1 MDVQYYWDD
10 ATLRYYWHMYV
21 QVRIDMLLD
30 RLEMILFLL
39 RDLQSLPRGR
49 PLPSPEY
56 STLILVSIHISPD
69 EVLI

>member
-49 PLPSPEY
+49 CQAPSTQPC
-56 STLILVSIHISPD
+56 D